1 MAAYTPATAT
11 GDGILDT
18 FAFTFP
24 YINATHVKASL
35 DGVETTAFTLPTSS
49 TLRFDSVPANGVRI
63 KIFRETSKDARIVDY
78 EDGTSVGETELDND
92 SLQAFYLQQE
102 ADHAAQDA
110 LNLDETDDQ
119 WDAKSKVLKNLAE
132 PVADTDGATR
142 QYVQSFI
149 SGTGNVPGPSDPTD
163 DSKYL
168 QADSGLFSWQP
179 LTVSNSDWSGA
190 DLSVANG
197 GTGASTAA
205 AARTNLGAV
214 GLADENIFTKIQS
227 WSKGADV
234 ASAATLVLG
243 DDGNYFDVTGTTGPI
258 TAITVP
264 AGTLFMLQFDSTPVL
279 THHATNLNLPGSAN
293 ITAAAGDTLVGFA
306 TAANQVK
313 VLYYQRATGV
323 ALRAGWELISSATA
337 SSDATIEFNNLS
349 STYSEYLV
357 VMAGIVPV
365 TDATHLYMRMSTD
378 NGSSFDA
385 GSTDYRYACVSN
397 QSNATTLSGPTGT
410 SAGTTQIQITREAM
424 DSDVSHVNFNCNL
437 WLYDPMDAQSTF
449 CNWTLAHERSSATL
463 TFTSGAGQM
472 YAAGAVDAI
481 QFLCSSGNIESGE
494 FYLYGMRK
502 A

>member
-1 MAAYTPATAT
+1 LAQYIPATAI
-11 GDGILDT
+11 GDGIEDT
-18 FAFTFP
+18 YAFTFP
-24 YINATHVKASL
+24 YIVAGHVKASL

-49 TLRFDSVPANGVRI
+49 TLTFTTEPASGVRI
-63 KIFRETSKDARIVDY
+63 KIFRESSKDARLVDY
-78 EDGTSVGETELDND
+78 ADATNVTETILDND

-102 ADHAAQDA
+102 ADNAAQDA

-142 QYVQSFI
+142 QYVQTSI

-163 DSKYL
+163 DNKYL
-168 QADSGLFSWQP
+168 QANSGLFSWQQ
-179 LTVSNSDWSGA
+179 LTVSNSDWAGL

-205 AARTNLGAV
+205 AARTNLGAA
-214 GLADENIFTKIQS
+214 GLADENTFTKIQS

-279 THHATNLNLPGSAN
+279 THHATNLNLPGNAN

-306 TAANQVK
+306 TTANQVK
-313 VLYYQRATGV
+313 VLHYQRATG
-323 ALRAGWELISSATA
+323 RAGWELISSATA

-349 STYSEYLV
+349 SAYSEYLV
-357 VMAGIVPV
+357 VMAGVVPV
-365 TDATHLYMRMSTD
+365 TDATHLFLRMSTD
-378 NGSSFDA
+378 NGSTFHVGA
-385 GSTDYRYACVSN
+385 TDYRYACVSS
-397 QSNATTLSGPTGT
+397 QSNATTLSGATGT
-410 SAGTTQIQITREAM
+410 SAGTTEIRITRETM
-424 DSDVSHVNFNCNL
+424 DIDVAHVNFNCNL

-449 CNWTLAHERSSATL
+449 CNWTLAHERSGATM
-463 TFTSGAGQM
+463 TFTSGAGQR

-481 QFLCSSGNIESGE
+481 QFLCSSGSIESGE

>member
-1 MAAYTPATAT
+1 MSTFIEDNLLNAA
-11 GDGILDT
+11 D
-18 FAFTFP
+18 
-24 YINATHVKASL
+24 
-35 DGVETTAFTLPTSS
+35 
-49 TLRFDSVPANGVRI
+49 
-63 KIFRETSKDARIVDY
+63 
-78 EDGTSVGETELDND
+78 
-92 SLQAFYLQQE
+92 
-102 ADHAAQDA
+102 
-110 LNLDETDDQ
+110 
-119 WDAKSKVLKNLAE
+119 
-132 PVADTDGATR
+132 
-142 QYVQSFI
+142 
-149 SGTGNVPGPSDPTD
+149 
-163 DSKYL
+163 
-168 QADSGLFSWQP
+168 
-179 LTVSNSDWSGA
+179 
-190 DLSVANG
+190 
-197 GTGASTAA
+197 AA
-205 AARTNLGAV
+205 AARTGLGAAAAADV
-214 GLADENIFTKIQS
+214 LVKAGLADANIFTKIQS

-243 DDGNYFDVTGTTGPI
+243 NDGNYFDVTGTTGPI

-313 VLYYQRATGV
+313 VLHYQRATGV

-424 DSDVSHVNFNCNL
+424 DSDTSHVNFNCNL

-449 CNWTLAHERSSATL
+449 CNWTLAHERSAATL